1 MFERVLVANRGEIAV
16 RIIRTLRSMGI
27 QSVAVYSDAD
37 RDAAHVADADRAVGL
52 GDPRCY
58 LDAVALV
65 TAARRHG
72 ADALHPGYGFL
83 SENASFARLCSDA
96 GVTFIGPPP
105 EAIEAMG
112 DKINA
117 KRTVAAAGVPVV
129 PGRDEAGLSDA
140 ELAEAALAIGLPVL
154 LKPSAG
160 GGGKGMRLVVDAADL
175 ESQIVAA
182 RREATGAFGDD
193 TLLVERYMRRP
204 RHVEMQVFA
213 DSFGVC
219 VALGEREC
227 SLQRRH
233 QKIVEEAP
241 SPLLD
246 EQTRA
251 RMSAS
256 AVAAAR
262 ACGYRGAGTVEFI
275 VAADQPDEYFFME
288 MNTRLQ
294 VEHPVTE
301 MVLGVDLV
309 ELQLQ
314 VAAGGR
320 LPWRTQDEVP
330 ARRGHAV
337 EARIY
342 AEDPER
348 GFLPSSG
355 RVLALRQPHQDGT
368 VRVDSG
374 LRPGVTIG
382 TTYDPMLA
390 KVIAW
395 APDRDQALRRL
406 GAALAATSILGVT
419 TNVAFLR
426 RLVGHEAVRSGDIDT
441 GLVERLTEAAAPT
454 SPPDR
459 VMVVA
464 ALLDGA
470 GAPAY
475 SGRDGPWQCHDSW
488 RLDGPAPQTSRWL
501 CGSRTIDV
509 EVRAGVAS
517 AEVSVEGRRY
527 EGCNLDVVAAG
538 QVALVLDGTRV
549 TYDWV
554 EEAGHLWI
562 GSAGE
567 TWRLAPARRSLAL
580 RAGAD
585 VGGGAVTSPMPGTVL
600 EVAVEPGW
608 RVRAGQRLVVVE
620 AMKMEHSVNA
630 AGNGTVVEVLVRPG
644 DPVSL
649 EQVLVVIDADDDQ
662 SQEVQP

>member
-16 RIIRTLRSMGI
+16 RIIRTLRRMGI
-27 QSVAVYSDAD
+27 QSVAVYSDVD
-37 RDAAHVADADRAVGL
+37 GDAAHVFDADLAVGL

-58 LDAVALV
+58 LDGAALV
-65 TAARRHG
+65 AAARRHG

-83 SENASFARLCSDA
+83 SENADFARLCADA

-140 ELAEAALAIGLPVL
+140 ELAEAALTIGLPVL

-160 GGGKGMRLVVDAADL
+160 GGGKGMRLVADAADL

-193 TLLVERYMRRP
+193 TLLVERYMPRP
-204 RHVEMQVFA
+204 RHIEMQVFA
-213 DSFGVC
+213 DAFGAC

-246 EQTRA
+246 EPTRA

-256 AVAAAR
+256 AVAAAL

-275 VAADQPDEYFFME
+275 VAADHPEQYFFME

-320 LPWRTQDEVP
+320 LPWPTQAEVP

-355 RVLALRQPHQDGT
+355 RVLALRQPHQDAT

-395 APDRDQALRRL
+395 APDRDQALHRL

-426 RLVGHEAVRSGDIDT
+426 RLVGHDAVRSGDIDT
-441 GLVERLTEAAAPT
+441 GLVERLTEATAPA

-459 VMVVA
+459 VLVVA
-464 ALLDGA
+464 ALLDGH
-470 GAPAY
+470 GEPANR
-475 SGRDGPWQCHDSW
+475 GRHGPWQRHDSW
-488 RLDGPAPQTSRWL
+488 RLDGPAPRISRWL
-501 CGSRTIDV
+501 HGSQTIAV
-509 EVRAGVAS
+509 EVRAGAAS

-527 EGCNLDVVAAG
+527 EGCHLDVVAAG
-538 QVALVLDGTRV
+538 QVALVLAGARV
-549 TYDWV
+549 TYDWA

-562 GSAGE
+562 GSCGE
-567 TWRLAPARRSLAL
+567 TWRLAPVRRSLAL
-580 RAGAD
+580 RAGPH

-600 EVAVEPGW
+600 EVAVEPGR

-630 AGNGTVVEVLVRPG
+630 AGDGTVVEVLVRPG
-644 DPVSL
+644 DPVNL
-649 EQVLVVIDADDDQ
+649 EQLLVVIEADDDQ